1 MNVSELVEAIGAAVK
16 RGAGTFEVKGISTD
30 SRTTK
35 KGDVF
40 FALKGPNYNGHAFV
54 KDAYAKGAIGAV
66 VEIIPGLDPS
76 KTYNVMVVRDTL
88 RALGFLA
95 GYVRGLYKIPLI
107 AVSGSSGKTTTK
119 DMIAAIMMT
128 SRPVL
133 KTEGNKNNLI
143 GLPQTLFRLTT
154 AHKAA
159 VVELG
164 VSEQGEMER
173 LANISKPDVAV
184 ITNIGRVHLETL
196 GTLEGVAKAKAPL
209 FEHLKDDGTK
219 VVNLDDPWTLK
230 IDSVTKPSAKRVT
243 FSLKEK
249 ADVRVLSYSLDPAL
263 SALNVELD
271 IRGAVIKVQLHSPA
285 ICNVANAAA
294 ASAASLAA
302 GATVEEIQQGLNM
315 FAPSAGRMEVIKAMG
330 ATIINDTYNS
340 NPEAVIYALLTLKS
354 AVGGK
359 IAVLGDML
367 ELGAA
372 SEEAHKEVGRAA
384 TNAGV
389 SGLIAIGA
397 FSKNIIEGAI
407 GAGFSAKRALAF
419 ESKAEALLA
428 LKAMIKDGD
437 TVLVKGSRG
446 VALEEIVEGL
456 KKA

>member
-88 RALGFLA
+88 RALGYLA

-143 GLPQTLFRLTT
+143 GLPQTLLRLTS
-154 AHKAA
+154 AHKIA

-164 VSEQGEMER
+164 VSEPREMEQ
-173 LANISKPDVAV
+173 LANMCKPDVAV

-209 FEHLKDDGTK
+209 FEYLKDGGTK

-230 IDSVTKPSAKRVT
+230 IDSIMKPDAKRIT

-249 ADVRVLSYSLDPAL
+249 ADVRVLGYSLDPAL
-263 SALNVELD
+263 LALNIELD
-271 IRGAVIKVQLHSPA
+271 VRGAAVKVQLHSPA
-285 ICNVANAAA
+285 VCNVANAAA
-294 ASAASLAA
+294 ATAASLAA

-340 NPEAVIYALLTLKS
+340 NPEAVISALTTLKS
-354 AVGGK
+354 AAGGK

-372 SEEAHKEVGRAA
+372 SEEAHKEVGRAVA
-384 TNAGV
+384 NAGV

-397 FSKNIIEGAI
+397 FSKNIIEGAT

-419 ESKAEALLA
+419 ESKAEALSA
-428 LKAMIKDGD
+428 LKAMIKEGD